1 MSTLRERIPLRRRK
15 ILKKSLLKIVITSV
29 VAAIITLGLVL
40 LLDYLVNNVG
50 SGAREL
56 LEDKGDG
63 ILIAWFVLIGILIC
77 TSPFY
82 QYLYFRKYFYDVDEQ
97 NLIIRKGVIAT
108 REITLSFKKITD
120 VYVDQD
126 IFDWIFGLYD
136 VHISTPTAESG
147 KFAHI
152 DGVDKAGAQEIKKLI
167 LEHLNR

>member
-1 MSTLRERIPLRRRK
+1 METLRERIPLRRRK
-15 ILKKSLLKIVITSV
+15 ILKKSLLKIVVTTV

-40 LLDYLVNNVG
+40 LLDYLMANTG
-50 SGAREL
+50 AAREL
-56 LEDKGDG
+56 LEDKVDG
-63 ILIAWFVLIGILIC
+63 IMIAWFILIGLLIC

-97 NLIIRKGVIAT
+97 NVIIRKGVIAT

-136 VHISTPTAESG
+136 VHISTPTVESG

-152 DGVDKAGAQEIKKLI
+152 DGVDKAGAQEIKMLI
-167 LEHLNR
+167 LEHLNK